1 MALTA
6 KQKRFCE
13 IYVGNG
19 YNGTQAYMSA
29 YPDASYETANVESA
43 KLKKKQ
49 PIRDYIHELEKDV
62 YEELGINAER
72 IARELASMAYAPI
85 ESDGLVKPSDKA
97 RALDLLQ
104 KQLGLQTQKVQASTE
119 QSIKITIKQ
128 KEKDD
133 GEV

>member
-72 IARELASMAYAPI
+72 IARELASMAYAKL
-85 ESDGLVKPSDKA
+85 EVDGLVKPSDKA

-104 KQLGLQTQKVQASTE
+104 KQLGLQTQKVQADVKNDVVINIQE
-119 QSIKITIKQ
+119 
-128 KEKDD
+128 
-133 GEV
+133 